1 MLKHGLIMKKQITLA
16 YSTCPNDTFI
26 FFALANNLIKSSITF
41 SIYLKDVEAL
51 NQDAKA
57 SLYDVSKLSFAAIGY
72 MLDKY
77 ALLNTGSALGRGCGP
92 LIVSREGFS
101 IEGLKNSKI
110 AVPGLL
116 TTANMLLSLY
126 LNKKPLSFP
135 MTFDKIMPSVQNGK
149 FDYGVII
156 HEGRFTYKDYNLICL
171 IDLGKWWE
179 DLTNLPIPLGGIAIR
194 RDKIEYAELINN
206 AIFDSIEFS
215 NNNKNAANKY
225 IKKYAMEMSDNVISE
240 HIKLYVNNYTLNI
253 GQKGK
258 EAINTFYKYAY
269 DAGLIPQPTK
279 NIFA

>member
-1 MLKHGLIMKKQITLA
+1 MKKQITLA

-26 FFALANNLIKSSITF
+26 FYALAHNLIKTSISF

-57 SLYDVSKLSFAAIGY
+57 ACYDVSKLSFAAIGY

-77 ALLNTGSALGRGCGP
+77 ALLNTGAALGRGCGP
-92 LIVSREGFS
+92 IIVSREGFS

-126 LNKKPLSFP
+126 LNKKPLSCP
-135 MTFDKIMPSVQNGK
+135 MTFDKIMPSVQNGEY
-149 FDYGVII
+149 DYGVII
-156 HEGRFTYKDYNLICL
+156 HEGRFTYKDYNLKCL

-179 DLTNLPIPLGGIAIR
+179 DFTNLPIPLGGIAIR
-194 RDKIEYAELINN
+194 RDKIEHAELISK
-206 AIFDSIEFS
+206 AIFDSIIFS
-215 NNNKNAANKY
+215 YNNKNDANKY

-240 HIKLYVNNYTLNI
+240 HIRLYVNNYTLNI
-253 GQKGK
+253 DQKGK

-279 NIFA
+279 NIFAY